1 MFSLRSR
8 ARSRRAGPETPSE
21 KGTTRSRSLS
31 HVARPMLIAS
41 RTVLQQHREIAA
53 VVATYGMFLGGILVL
68 AWTIA

>member
-1 MFSLRSR
+1 
-8 ARSRRAGPETPSE
+8 
-21 KGTTRSRSLS
+21 
-31 HVARPMLIAS
+31 MLIAS